1 MQTGKVFFTKNGV
14 NLGKGCQYSPC
25 GLDFG
30 LKSLT
35 ITCKGVAF
43 TNVKGMLFPSAS
55 CEDLSDIEFNFG
67 ESKSAK
73 SRFVYDIEAH
83 DWTVE
88 DSAAAVGA
96 RNSKLSKGL
105 GE

>member
-14 NLGKGCQYSPC
+14 NLGKGCRYSPC
-25 GLDFG
+25 GLDFV

-43 TNVKGMLFPSAS
+43 TNVKGMLFLSVS
-55 CEDLSDIEFNFG
+55 CEIQGGIAFLLG

-73 SRFVYDIEAH
+73 SRYVYDITAH

-88 DSAAAVGA
+88 DSAAAVGT
-96 RNSKLSKGL
+96 RNSKLSKGH